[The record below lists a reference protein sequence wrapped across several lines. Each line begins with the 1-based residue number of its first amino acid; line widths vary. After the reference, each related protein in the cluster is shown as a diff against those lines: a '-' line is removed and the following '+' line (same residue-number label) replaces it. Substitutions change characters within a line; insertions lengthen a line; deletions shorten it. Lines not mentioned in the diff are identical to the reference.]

1 MTKIKRFLA
10 ASLLVFSISLITLAD
25 GNMPGPGSS
34 DPPPCPPLE
43 TCMLSDGNMPGPG
56 LAANPGDMSGPGII
70 TDSFVQ
76 TVLLMFGLK

>member
-10 ASLLVFSISLITLAD
+10 ASLLVFSISVVTLAD

-34 DPPPCPPLE
+34 DPPPCPPLQ
-43 TCMLSDGNMPGPG
+43 TCVMDDGNMPGPG
-56 LAANPGDMSGPGII
+56 LAANPGDAPGAGVI

-76 TVLLMFGLK
+76 SVLFLFGL